1 MDKSF
6 MSQLRTGTLDNI
18 LEVQVPPSV
27 PFPPTTTGPATPAPY
42 KYQSFWRSEQGWAL
56 PIKHTSQMASAPDS
70 LVWLFDTMVPP
81 AT

>member
-1 MDKSF
+1 MP
-6 MSQLRTGTLDNI
+6 QLRVGKVQNI
-18 LEVQVPPSV
+18 LQLQVPHSLT
-27 PFPPTTTGPATPAPY
+27 FPPTTTGPATPAPY